1 MKGNVLKHQKNL
13 KIMWTK
19 KIITLFILIMILP
32 TKDTTAQI
40 GIAEVIKAGVKK
52 AIKAMDLKVQRL
64 QNKTIWL
71 QNAQKSLENV
81 LSKLKLDEISAWAE
95 KQKEQYRKY
104 YEELAQVKAIISY
117 YQRISDV
124 IKKQR
129 LLLNQYNHA
138 WRLIRQ
144 DNNFSAEEIMYM
156 EKVYVGILDESIKN
170 IDQIGLIIK
179 SFATKMSDAKRFE
192 LINEAADQVD
202 MNYGDLV
209 QFNQQ
214 NMLLSLQRAKSE
226 AEVLEVKQ
234 LYGL

>member
-1 MKGNVLKHQKNL
+1 
-13 KIMWTK
+13 MWK
-19 KIITLFILIMILP
+19 RKMIALFILITYLSVR
-32 TKDTTAQI
+32 DVNAQTGI
-40 GIAEVIKAGVKK
+40 GEIIKAGVTKV
-52 AIKAMDLKVQRL
+52 IKAVDLKIQRL

-71 QNAQKSLENV
+71 QSAQKSLENM
-81 LSKLKLDEISAWAE
+81 LSKLKLGEISEWAE

-117 YQRISDV
+117 YQRIRD
-124 IKKQR
+124 ITKKQWR
-129 LLLNQYNHA
+129 LVDQYNHA

-144 DNNFSAEEIMYM
+144 DDHFSAEEIMYM

-170 IDQIGLIIK
+170 IDDIRLIVK

-192 LINEAADQVD
+192 LINEAADQID

-226 AEVLEVKQ
+226 AEVLKVKQ